1 MGWYNIRMEVKDV
14 ELLKVLQRSHMAA
27 PKLVVADTKAEDLP
41 PVRPVCE
48 CKPVWNGEN

>member
-1 MGWYNIRMEVKDV
+1 MRMELKDV
-14 ELLKVLQRSHMAA
+14 ELLKVLQRSQEAA
-27 PKLVVADTKAEDLP
+27 SKPVVAEVKPEDHP

>member
-1 MGWYNIRMEVKDV
+1 MELKDV
-14 ELLKVLQRSHMAA
+14 ELLKVLRRSHVAV
-27 PKLVVADTKAEDLP
+27 PKPVVAEVKVEDST